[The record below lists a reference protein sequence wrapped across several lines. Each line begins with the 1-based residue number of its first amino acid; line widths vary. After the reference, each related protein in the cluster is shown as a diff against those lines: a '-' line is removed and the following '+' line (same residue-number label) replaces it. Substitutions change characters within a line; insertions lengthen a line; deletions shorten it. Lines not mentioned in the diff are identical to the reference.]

1 VLEAEE
7 EEEDNRNGVF
17 DAEGSSSAA
26 HAANENGEKGPGRA
40 DERRSLLRG
49 ISAVGRWRD

>member
-1 VLEAEE
+1 VWVLE
-7 EEEDNRNGVF
+7 EEEDARNGAF

-26 HAANENGEKGPGRA
+26 HAANENGEKGPGRV

-49 ISAVGRWRD
+49 IRAVGRWRD